1 LFSFTVYMNT
11 RCKAGASANIP
22 KRISGDF
29 ATWTVHLQT
38 NGRRCYQAT
47 RHPLYNGHAPPG
59 GQTLPGQGPGEDA
72 AADGRPR
79 SRCLLLATS
88 TPPSVFAMVRADP
101 LSFQLWMRP
110 NAGLILYV
118 ASLSQTV
125 KRRNGGR
132 NKHGRGHVKLVRCNN
147 CAKAVPKVSSIIR
160 PTFQIHFLVQN
171 CVSTVVGFLCWF
183 RTRRSNATR

>member
-1 LFSFTVYMNT
+1 MATEVALTS
-11 RCKAGASANIP
+11 
-22 KRISGDF
+22 F
-29 ATWTVHLQT
+29 ATWTVDLQT
-38 NGRRCYQAT
+38 NGRRCHQAT
-47 RHPLYNGHAPPG
+47 RQPLYNGHAPPG

-118 ASLSQTV
+118 ASLSLADGEAPQRRPEQTWP
-125 KRRNGGR
+125 RPC
-132 NKHGRGHVKLVRCNN
+132 LVGPLQQLRQGS
-147 CAKAVPKVSSIIR
+147 PE
-160 PTFQIHFLVQN
+160 
-171 CVSTVVGFLCWF
+171 G
-183 RTRRSNATR
+183 